1 MDRHLANQSGV
12 GPEYTKRVDINCN
25 QIRTEQKMNARTN
38 EATAYEF
45 TTTEETS
52 EAVNLAQYAMLNE
65 LPGVIFG
72 FMTLA
77 WIVTSL
83 LGLV

>member
-1 MDRHLANQSGV
+1 
-12 GPEYTKRVDINCN
+12 
-25 QIRTEQKMNARTN
+25 MNARTN
-38 EATAYEF
+38 EATVYGF
-45 TTTEETS
+45 TANEETS
-52 EAVNLAQYAMLNE
+52 EALNLAQYAMLNE